1 MRKFWG
7 MAAGAAL
14 IVLGTGPGGSVAA
27 AEPKAGTNLQVLS
40 WNMCDVTRW
49 GGCTERQVTQKVAL
63 LKQKVQQNYVQAMLL
78 QEVCQS
84 TLKELTASLGPAWSV
99 NFTPYH
105 WSQKGALTVSPCE
118 TKPGTSEPKDPND
131 DVGTAI
137 VVAAGLSDPVQY
149 PMVRPS
155 TGLVPPFQCA
165 TATYFEVRLC
175 NVHNPRR
182 ESDEDFPTLD
192 YRDDHMLAIR
202 DVVEDYPKVVF
213 GGDFNTLPPDSGP
226 ANAKVWP
233 SELYSTGKNAAGE
246 DAPGYDECNQTKFPG
261 PVKPRTG
268 VETHDTHIKLD
279 YVFSNLAGRWCIVEP
294 AAAEGTKNLSDHRF
308 LIYSVEVV
316 PAST

>member
-14 IVLGTGPGGSVAA
+14 VLLGMGPSGSVAA

-63 LKQKVQQNYVQAMLL
+63 LKQKVQENYVQAMLL

-84 TLKELTASLGPAWSV
+84 TLKELTASLGPSWSV
-99 NFTPYH
+99 NFVPYH
-105 WSQKGALTVSPCE
+105 WSQKGVLTVSPCE

-155 TGLVPPFQCA
+155 TALVPPFQCA

-175 NVHNPRR
+175 NVHNFRR
-182 ESDEDFPTLD
+182 ESDQDFPTLD
-192 YRDDHMLAIR
+192 FRDDYMLAVG
-202 DVVEDYPKVVF
+202 DVVKDHPKVVF
-213 GGDFNTLPPDSGP
+213 GGDFNTLPPDSDP
-226 ANAKVWP
+226 ASAKVWKP
-233 SELYSTGKNAAGE
+233 AELYSTGTG
-246 DAPGYDECNQTKFPG
+246 APGYAECDQDSHPG

-268 VETHDTHIKLD
+268 LPTHDTGIKLD
-279 YVFSNLAGRWCIVEP
+279 YVFSNLTSRWCVVEP
-294 AAAEGTKNLSDHRF
+294 KAAEGQKNLSDHRF

-316 PAST
+316 PKA